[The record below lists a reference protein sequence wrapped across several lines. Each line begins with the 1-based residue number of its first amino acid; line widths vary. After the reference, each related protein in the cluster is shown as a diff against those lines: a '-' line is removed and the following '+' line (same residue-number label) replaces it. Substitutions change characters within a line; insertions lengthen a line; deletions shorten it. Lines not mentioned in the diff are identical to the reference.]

1 MLLERLKPDLNTP
14 EKIKEAYSI
23 FSSWMLSNFL
33 FFFVIFYAI
42 YISSRLGTNIGS
54 TSFLIVIII
63 AISFLFFSRK
73 LSRSLLKD
81 KSVRVNHIVF
91 YALCAMNVI
100 LLTWI
105 VFLALS

>member
-1 MLLERLKPDLNTP
+1 MILERLKPDLNTP

-23 FSSWMLSNFL
+23 FSSWLLSNFL

-63 AISFLFFSRK
+63 AIAFLYFSRK
-73 LSRSLLKD
+73 LSHSVLKN
-81 KSVRVNHIVF
+81 KSVRANHIVF
-91 YALCAMNVI
+91 YVLGALNVI
-100 LLTWI
+100 LLIWI
-105 VFLALS
+105 VLTALS

>member
-1 MLLERLKPDLNTP
+1 MLLERLKPELNTP
-14 EKIKEAYSI
+14 EKIREAYSI
-23 FSSWMLSNFL
+23 FSSWLLSNFL

-63 AISFLFFSRK
+63 AITFLYFSRK

-91 YALCAMNVI
+91 YVLCAMNVI

>member
-14 EKIKEAYSI
+14 EKTKEAYSI
-23 FSSWMLSNFL
+23 FSSWLLSNFL

-63 AISFLFFSRK
+63 AITFLYFSRK

-91 YALCAMNVI
+91 YVLCAMNVI